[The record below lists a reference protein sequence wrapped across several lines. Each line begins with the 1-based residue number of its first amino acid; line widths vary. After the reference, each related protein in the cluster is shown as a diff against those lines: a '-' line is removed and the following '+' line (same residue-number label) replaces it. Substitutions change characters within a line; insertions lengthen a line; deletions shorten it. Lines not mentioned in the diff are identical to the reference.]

1 MPKTKENIPQMQYAY
16 QLWGQNTF
24 SRKEI
29 YQRMV
34 RKFGTQATVSFSTLN
49 RWISQYNNLPVDEVL
64 QDWPYQW
71 IWLENYGIPW
81 EEGSLAEELHREYM
95 LRSKSEPTGRHM
107 KWLWRKWHLEGQG
120 YRPRELPN
128 TNDTT
133 FFWDQIIKSVQKRV
147 EQEKFDSVA
156 KTLNWKLSQ
165 SPNPSDQN
173 NSEYSMGFEK

>member
-49 RWISQYNNLPVDEVL
+49 RWISQYNKLPEGEIL

-71 IWLENYGIPW
+71 IWLEHYGIPW
-81 EEGSLAEELHREYM
+81 QESGLADELHREYK
-95 LRSKSEPTGRHM
+95 LRTKSDPTGRHM

-133 FFWDQIIKSVQKRV
+133 FFWDHIIKSVQKRV
-147 EQEKFDSVA
+147 EQEKFNCIA
-156 KTLNWKLSQ
+156 KILNWKISCRPKYL
-165 SPNPSDQN
+165 PSDN
-173 NSEYSMGFEK
+173 PDSSG